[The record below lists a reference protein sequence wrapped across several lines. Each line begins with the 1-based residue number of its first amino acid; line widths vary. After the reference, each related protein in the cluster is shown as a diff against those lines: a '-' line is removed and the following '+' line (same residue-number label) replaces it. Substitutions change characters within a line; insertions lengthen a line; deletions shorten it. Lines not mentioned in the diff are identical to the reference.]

1 MNTTLCDES
10 ELLTIACDP
19 EGFLVCLLSV
29 IGLIA
34 VAGMMAGL
42 TMGLLSLDQL
52 NLQILQTSG
61 TDDEKDQ
68 AEKLLPIVKQH
79 HLLLVTLL
87 LFNAAANEALPV
99 FLSRI
104 VTEAQAV
111 LISVT
116 CVLLF
121 GEIIPSAIFTGK
133 QQLVI
138 AAALVPFKT
147 TTFPGESKVSML
159 LSFWTELVHLKGPK
173 DIAVNSQGSDR
184 YKRKELKALVALHHK
199 QSQKWL
205 RKTTRDLTIVT
216 SSLTPM
222 IEESNGKHK
231 ALYGSLHVTAP
242 PLLSTT
248 RGFSSS
254 GDQEEDDA
262 LPVDSDATN
271 ESTLTA
277 PPSVQTTPHVTV
289 QRSRWS
295 SPSLCHH
302 NAIVSC
308 VGNYLHNDEV
318 AIIHGAMDM
327 STKTVQMIMTPY
339 DKVFMLDVE
348 ERLNDAVMVRILA
361 SGYSRIPVYKGHRN
375 NVVGLLLVKRLIV
388 LNPAEEKPLKDL
400 ILRRPIVIS
409 PDHSCYSI
417 LNLFQ
422 EGRSHFALVTPQ
434 KDLVTAC
441 WKGNADIDPAV
452 VDMLGIVTIEDVLE
466 ELIME
471 EIVDESDSP
480 HSADTYM
487 DHVRQRGLQ
496 RATIKF
502 KTMLARTVGETCDPT
517 ALLTVACDP
526 HGFYFAL
533 FVSVGLVVMAG
544 TIAGLTMGLLS
555 LDQLNLQILETTGS
569 DDEKTYATRLLPVVK
584 QHHRLL
590 VSLLL
595 FNAIANE
602 ALPVFLARIVPDTYA
617 VVISVSCVLFFG
629 EILPSAIFTGKA
641 QLTIAATLVPIVR
654 LLMWMALPVAWP
666 IAKALDCVLGDDHHV
681 SR

>member
-138 AAALVPFKT
+138 AAALVPFVRLLMFVA
-147 TTFPGESKVSML
+147 FPLACPIAKLLDRWLGEDHDFS
-159 LSFWTELVHLKGPK
+159 
-173 DIAVNSQGSDR
+173 R

-205 RKTTRDLTIVT
+205 RKTTRDLTIAT

-277 PPSVQTTPHVTV
+277 PPSVPMYSPPPHEFGTATPLYSMT
-289 QRSRWS
+289 
-295 SPSLCHH
+295 
-302 NAIVSC
+302 
-308 VGNYLHNDEV
+308 GNYLHNDEV

-502 KTMLARTVGETCDPT
+502 KTMLARVRSRHNEHVEISIGE
-517 ALLTVACDP
+517 
-526 HGFYFAL
+526 
-533 FVSVGLVVMAG
+533 S
-544 TIAGLTMGLLS
+544 S
-555 LDQLNLQILETTGS
+555 EGS
-569 DDEKTYATRLLPVVK
+569 
-584 QHHRLL
+584 
-590 VSLLL
+590 
-595 FNAIANE
+595 
-602 ALPVFLARIVPDTYA
+602 A
-617 VVISVSCVLFFG
+617 V
-629 EILPSAIFTGKA
+629 
-641 QLTIAATLVPIVR
+641 
-654 LLMWMALPVAWP
+654 
-666 IAKALDCVLGDDHHV
+666 
-681 SR
+681 